1 MIVFRGSIH
10 CNIQRTKGVNTRNS
24 IHTAV
29 LHEIFNFSAGNYMFK
44 INNRNTGTRCEIC
57 SKLIMK
63 IPERRYCSS
72 VSIVNF
78 EHVNTGWVNFQTN
91 KQWSFGKIYVKRKL
105 NRIIHM
111 AFSASK
117 N

>member
-1 MIVFRGSIH
+1 
-10 CNIQRTKGVNTRNS
+10 
-24 IHTAV
+24 
-29 LHEIFNFSAGNYMFK
+29 
-44 INNRNTGTRCEIC
+44 
-57 SKLIMK
+57 MK